1 MKCKNE
7 MFCWWDIHCV
17 KKKMKSDLEIFSCK
31 EIVVSHVRLLQILLI
46 SDGKQNNQ
54 EL

>member
-1 MKCKNE
+1 MKCFADE
-7 MFCWWDIHCV
+7 TFIV
-17 KKKMKSDLEIFSCK
+17 LKKKMKSDLEIFSCK